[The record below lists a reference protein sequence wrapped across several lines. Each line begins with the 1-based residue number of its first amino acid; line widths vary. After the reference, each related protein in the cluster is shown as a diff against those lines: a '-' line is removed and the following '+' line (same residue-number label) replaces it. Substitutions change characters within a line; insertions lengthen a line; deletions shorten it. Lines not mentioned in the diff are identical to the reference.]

1 MLKWVFGADTGP
13 FRQGLAQMRKD
24 VSAFS
29 GSVRGQ
35 IAGAF
40 GVAAVVAWG
49 KAMIDQA
56 GRVDDLAKRLN
67 TTAESVQRIGYAAEQ
82 AGANIETTAKGLTV
96 LQRNLAEVERGS
108 TSFDDSA
115 KSLGINLKE
124 IKDLAPE
131 AQLKELARGYAESED
146 KGQALA
152 SIMQLMGKSG
162 AELVPLLSEGP
173 EALTEA
179 MNAAQIATQG
189 EIEEMARLGDQLDRL
204 KSFGLK
210 AAGTLVTGV
219 RSIGAYASYGVDKL
233 MGFGDE
239 QSREDRLTKDL
250 DRIINGDREEASAKK
265 TVEAAQEAAEEYQ
278 KAAETRL
285 KLEEEIAKLEEDAA
299 MRRLTVEQQIAKLR
313 KEQAELAAAAAFGDG
328 NAALEAR
335 KKELEITKQILE
347 LEKQRED
354 AKRAEADQLAAL
366 TQSLADAA
374 KREADVDKE
383 NRRAAM
389 TDEEKLADMKKE
401 QAQLIK
407 ESEDARKAGQHLESI
422 EKRTEAKAM
431 NGEIEALRREINT
444 PKVPTIVASDMR
456 QWGGSTQ
463 FAETFQQGKGM
474 EIRQDKT
481 NELLQSIDRK
491 LPERGGTD
499 NTAPSTPF

>member
-29 GSVRGQ
+29 GGVKGQ
-35 IAGAF
+35 IAGVF
-40 GVAAVVAWG
+40 GIAAITAWG

-56 GRVDDLAKRLN
+56 GRIDDLSKRLN

-82 AGANIETTAKGLTV
+82 AGAGIEVTAKGLTT

-131 AQLKELARGYAESED
+131 QQLVEIARGYANSTD

-152 SIMQLMGKSG
+152 SVMQLMGKSG
-162 AELVPLLSEGP
+162 AELAPLLSEGP
-173 EALTEA
+173 EALAEA
-179 MNAAQIATQG
+179 MDAAQVATEG
-189 EIEEMARLGDQLDRL
+189 EIQTLARMGDQLDRL
-204 KSFGLK
+204 KSFGIK

-219 RSIGAYASYGVDKL
+219 RSIGAYASYGVDSL
-233 MGFGDE
+233 MGFGDKD
-239 QSREDRLTKDL
+239 SRDDKLTKDL
-250 DRIINGDREEASAKK
+250 DRIINGDREAEAAKK
-265 TVEAAQEAAEEYQ
+265 TVEAAQEAAEEFQ
-278 KAAETRL
+278 RAAEDRK

-299 MRRLTVEQQIAKLR
+299 MKRLSIEQQIAKL
-313 KEQAELAAAAAFGDG
+313 KEEQREAETKSYESGGSD
-328 NAALEAR
+328 LEA
-335 KKELEITKQILE
+335 KKQELEITKQIQE
-347 LEKQRED
+347 LEKQRDD
-354 AKRAEADQLAAL
+354 AKRAEADELAAL
-366 TQSLADAA
+366 SQSLAEAA

-389 TDEEKLADMKKE
+389 TDEEKLKDLKRE

-407 ESEDARKAGQHLESI
+407 ESRDSEKAGQHLDAI
-422 EKRTEAKAM
+422 EKRTAAKSM
-431 NGEIEALRREINT
+431 NGEIQSLQHEINM
-444 PKVPTIVASDMR
+444 PKIPTIVASDMR
-456 QWGGSTQ
+456 QWGGSTR

-474 EIRQDKT
+474 EVRQDKT
-481 NELLQSIDRK
+481 NDLLQSIDRK
-491 LPERGGTD
+491 LPERGGTAS
-499 NTAPSTPF
+499 TEPSTPF